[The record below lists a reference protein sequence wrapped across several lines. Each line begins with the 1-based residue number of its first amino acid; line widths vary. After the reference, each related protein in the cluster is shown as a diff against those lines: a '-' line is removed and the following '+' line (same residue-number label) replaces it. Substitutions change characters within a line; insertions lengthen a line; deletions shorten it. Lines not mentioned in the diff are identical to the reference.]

1 MSETTQHQTAAADRI
16 PWPQLVAFGFGGVI
30 PIALFNIAGQLM
42 GLIGNIGLGLSAF
55 WLGLAMIVPRLCDAV
70 VDPIIG
76 HVSDN
81 VRTRWGRRRPFLLI
95 GGIAVALSFV
105 MMWWV
110 PKGGA
115 VEAWFGTPEA
125 FSWFQISYILFA
137 LIIFFASCTLFEI
150 PHGALGMEMSPD
162 YHERTR
168 LFSAKSF
175 LGNLFAMGTP
185 WLFALANLEFFKG
198 VGGNEVDGMRWVSML
213 IAAILIPMSFWWF
226 LACREPGFE
235 LAKSQQRKPFWSEMR
250 TAVRNKTFL
259 RLVAIIFTLA
269 TGFNFVSLL
278 GYYIIIFYIYG
289 GDKAAA
295 GPLLGITG
303 TVWAITGLVSV
314 LFLNGLSRRLGKN
327 RTLGLAI
334 GLMFCAQ
341 VSKIVCYN
349 PQFPYLVLIPTILL
363 SAGMLLFFTLGSSM
377 LGDVC
382 DEDELHT
389 QTRSE
394 GIYCSVY
401 WWFIKMGI
409 AIASFVTGALI
420 LFTQFDQKQSTG
432 IDDLGGRM
440 RVAIQAIESSSGNE
454 FEALGEARRFAGDLA
469 THFSAEAGQNPA
481 SKDHY
486 SRLAAE
492 TDALRV
498 RLDELMS
505 PSHDRSEVA
514 ARLKGL
520 QETIPVLSAQPA
532 LTLFR
537 LRAAEIGLPLLLCL
551 LTLWLL
557 KFYPLTEERSYEIKA
572 ILKARHLAKQQ
583 DISP

>member
-1 MSETTQHQTAAADRI
+1 
-16 PWPQLVAFGFGGVI
+16 
-30 PIALFNIAGQLM
+30 
-42 GLIGNIGLGLSAF
+42 
-55 WLGLAMIVPRLCDAV
+55 
-70 VDPIIG
+70 
-76 HVSDN
+76 
-81 VRTRWGRRRPFLLI
+81 
-95 GGIAVALSFV
+95 
-105 MMWWV
+105 
-110 PKGGA
+110 
-115 VEAWFGTPEA
+115 
-125 FSWFQISYILFA
+125 
-137 LIIFFASCTLFEI
+137 
-150 PHGALGMEMSPD
+150 
-162 YHERTR
+162 
-168 LFSAKSF
+168 
-175 LGNLFAMGTP
+175 
-185 WLFALANLEFFKG
+185 
-198 VGGNEVDGMRWVSML
+198 
-213 IAAILIPMSFWWF
+213 
-226 LACREPGFE
+226 
-235 LAKSQQRKPFWSEMR
+235 
-250 TAVRNKTFL
+250 
-259 RLVAIIFTLA
+259 
-269 TGFNFVSLL
+269 
-278 GYYIIIFYIYG
+278 
-289 GDKAAA
+289 
-295 GPLLGITG
+295 
-303 TVWAITGLVSV
+303 
-314 LFLNGLSRRLGKN
+314 
-327 RTLGLAI
+327 
-334 GLMFCAQ
+334 
-341 VSKIVCYN
+341 
-349 PQFPYLVLIPTILL
+349 
-363 SAGMLLFFTLGSSM
+363 MLLFFTLGSSM

-537 LRAAEIGLPLLLCL
+537 LRAVEIGLPLLLCL